1 MMKRKFG
8 KYLLAIGVM
17 IVVLAVAFPAVG
29 AYEGHLVDVK
39 AHDTIPVT
47 KEARL
52 ATPTEINSYIP
63 SSCNPGIYNPA
74 TITAWDNIPKDT
86 CVAWIVTMSVKNRL
100 DYTMYN
106 VSIFDEFNK
115 NVKIK
120 KISASP
126 DNVNIQNEN
135 RIEYWDI
142 GTLQPN
148 GTACLTLIV
157 WTDCY
162 QESWVEK
169 SDCPI
174 HHDCNNND
182 HNNNF
187 TSCDYS
193 PDEDNACDCHQECEW
208 KCKTLAKSDD
218 NKYYLQSVHGPC
230 DLSSHWDFVPD
241 CVGGSNCE
249 PSGINME
256 WKDANGVH
264 HSYTGGPFLQV
275 TVY

>member
-1 MMKRKFG
+1 
-8 KYLLAIGVM
+8 
-17 IVVLAVAFPAVG
+17 
-29 AYEGHLVDVK
+29 
-39 AHDTIPVT
+39 VT

-52 ATPTEINSYIP
+52 ATRTEINSYIP

-135 RIEYWDI
+135 RIDTWQI

-193 PDEDNACDCHQECEW
+193 PDENNECDCHQECEW
-208 KCKTLAKSDD
+208 KCKNLQKSDD
-218 NKYYLQSVHGPC
+218 GKYYLQSVSGPC
-230 DLSSHWDFVPD
+230 V
-241 CVGGSNCE
+241 SNKCNPCE

-264 HSYTGGPFLQV
+264 DSYTGGPFLEI